1 MHRRQHGFTVLDLV
15 VAMGIAA
22 LLLAAGVPALRSL
35 LTAQRL
41 QAATASLQ
49 SGLLYARSEAI
60 HLGVPA
66 LACPGLAAAGCAGD
80 APWDQG
86 WIVFTDG
93 DGNGELDPGDT
104 LLRAGPPLAE
114 VSATSSLARRRLRF
128 LPDGSAPGSNATV
141 LICSADGSGTP
152 WQIRISN
159 SGRIRSL
166 KVADPGTV
174 NC

>member
-1 MHRRQHGFTVLDLV
+1 
-15 VAMGIAA
+15 MGIAA

-66 LACPGLAAAGCAGD
+66 LACPGQAGAGCAGD

-86 WIVFTDG
+86 WVVFTDRDD
-93 DGNGELDPGDT
+93 DGQFGPGDV
-104 LLRAGPPLAE
+104 LLRAGPPLTE
-114 VSATSSLARRRLRF
+114 VSVTSSLTRRRLRF

-166 KVADPGTV
+166 QTPDPDSAG
-174 NC
+174 CAP